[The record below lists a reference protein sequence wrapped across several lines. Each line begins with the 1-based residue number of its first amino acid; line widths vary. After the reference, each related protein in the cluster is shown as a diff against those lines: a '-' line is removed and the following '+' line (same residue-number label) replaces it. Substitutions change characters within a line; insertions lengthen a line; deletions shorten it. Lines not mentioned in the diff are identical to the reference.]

1 MENYT
6 NIIKHSQRSKQFKIF
21 AKVVRFRQIWSHF
34 AATVPQNNTAWVNII
49 EFTNRRSTS
58 HLKVLI
64 TSRSRRFLT
73 KVLSTHLLPT
83 LDCWSPTCSLWHFSR
98 LRRSPSQLGGF
109 LRLAFGATNLM
120 RIKWAQSI
128 RSENTHILHSTNVK
142 TNFFFKKKWANPG
155 FFFVY
160 FRSFSNKHYY
170 NFLQQINVKNV
181 MSIQYTALGFE
192 PTTFGSRASSHNH

>member
-1 MENYT
+1 MSKYYWIYQPKINVTFKSLNYV
-6 NIIKHSQRSKQFKIF
+6 SESKISYKGFE
-21 AKVVRFRQIWSHF
+21 H
-34 AATVPQNNTAWVNII
+34 TPT
-49 EFTNRRSTS
+49 
-58 HLKVLI
+58 
-64 TSRSRRFLT
+64 
-73 KVLSTHLLPT
+73 T

-192 PTTFGSRASSHNH
+192 PTTFGSWASSHNH